1 MTSSRSLRSEH
12 RTLSVVYVPDTG
24 HVVGALAVTG
34 ELAPDQVAALVGPA
48 LPLRVPLG
56 ADETAVLT
64 LRDRQLAALAADDEP
79 GVFAD
84 PLAFGVEQVE
94 NPDSTVVATVK
105 PALLRLAAWTTTLKF
120 DQDTL
125 AVEVPVADA
134 TRDTPV
140 VALVS
145 DGAETRV
152 LSGAI
157 AAGQKTVALPV
168 TVDDGPH
175 GVLVLVAGWAGR
187 LESVTKP

>member
-1 MTSSRSLRSEH
+1 M
-12 RTLSVVYVPDTG
+12 TLSVVYVPDTG

-34 ELAPDQVAALVGPA
+34 EPAPDQVAALVGPA

-56 ADETAVLT
+56 GDETAVLM

-94 NPDSTVVATVK
+94 NPDSTVVATVSDVRSASSTK
-105 PALLRLAAWTTTLKF
+105 PALLRLASWNTTLDF

-125 AVEVPVADA
+125 AIEVPVADA
-134 TRDTPV
+134 TRATPV

-157 AAGQKTVALPV
+157 AAGQKTVNLPV

-175 GVLVLVAGWAGR
+175 GVLVLVAGWAAR